1 MKSNESAKSF
11 FAKAWPFQGKNS
23 WAIKWIIKDLLF
35 YKSFSISLI
44 LSLAFGILGFCLLEI
59 SKDSFQSNV
68 SARSKNLLGADL
80 AVWSRS
86 PLRSE
91 QLKQLEIKFADYIV
105 KKSKSIEM
113 YSMLQGPKN
122 SRLVQVVAIE
132 SPYPMHG
139 QYTLQLPPNY
149 KGEANASLFAAA
161 NMWVYPEVLHQLS
174 MELNDKASSPDQS
187 SKSPESS
194 AEKLQAKLQSNSQ
207 SSSQTNTNSNVK
219 LGNTTFSINNVVLDD
234 SAIPL
239 GRSSLAPRVYID
251 LKQLESTELLQKG
264 STAFYN
270 YYFNFNE
277 LKSVEEL
284 KLLIAKEINDPMFK
298 VSTAQDASEMSA
310 RLIAYLND
318 YLGLVACVAMLL
330 AFMACFYLMYSHI
343 KMRTKDMA
351 ILSSLGRSS
360 SQISNLYRAELLF
373 LSLFSYALCMCL
385 LLLSGPVFKSIV
397 QELIPMQ
404 LSFTISWQSFLYSL
418 SVVCIFPQLLVIPIF
433 NKIKNQSDYSLLR
446 EESFELSSSVKLM
459 TWKERFCKISL
470 YFPLVVFLIL
480 FIFVQA
486 KSIKIGSIF
495 ILSLISISLVLS
507 IAYSLCLKL
516 LFVRRFQLSFLFRHL
531 VLILERQKAVSFLIL
546 ISTGISVALLV
557 LVFQLQIMLTKE
569 LSFEAT
575 ENSPSLFLFD
585 IQEEQAE
592 SLQNFLQEQNFNLQ
606 NLSPIVRATLTHINS
621 VAVDSFEK
629 SQIRTREQE
638 QEDRSKSRTYN
649 LSERE
654 FLSSSERIIKGR
666 HFNSVYNEDQEM
678 VESTIEKRFAQR
690 LGVDVGDILE
700 FEILGISVKTKIVG
714 IRVVK
719 WISFEPN
726 FFIQFQ
732 KGFFADAPKTYIAS
746 IAKLNSDSVMH
757 VQQKVVDQFPNIS
770 MIDVRRALD
779 KILQISSQVLM
790 AVSFMAFLVLFAAI
804 SLLFSILRFDLKMAS
819 KTAFLFEI
827 LGKGQKFWFQL
838 QFFRY
843 LLLSSLAIVLGSALG
858 FVAAKIVFAQ
868 VFMS

>member
-1 MKSNESAKSF
+1 MQSNESAKSF
-11 FAKAWPFQGKNS
+11 FAKCWPFQKSNS
-23 WAIKWIIKDLLF
+23 WAVKWIIKDLLY

-80 AVWSRS
+80 AIWSRS
-86 PLRSE
+86 ALSDE
-91 QLKQLEIKFADYIV
+91 QLKKIETKFSSHIIKQ
-105 KKSKSIEM
+105 SKSIEM

-139 QYTLQLPPNY
+139 QYTLQLPPHY
-149 KGEANASLFAAA
+149 KGEASASLFADA

-174 MELNDKASSPDQS
+174 LELNVKDLNSLNF
-187 SKSPESS
+187 PE
-194 AEKLQAKLQSNSQ
+194 
-207 SSSQTNTNSNVK
+207 VK
-219 LGNTTFSINNVVLDD
+219 LGSRAFKINNVVLDD

-251 LKQLESTELLQKG
+251 LKQLESTQLLQKG

-270 YYFNFNE
+270 YYFNLNE
-277 LKSVEEL
+277 LKSAEEL
-284 KLLIAKEINDPMFK
+284 KVLIAKELNDPMFK

-360 SQISNLYRAELLF
+360 NQISNLYRAELLF

-385 LLLSGPVFKSIV
+385 LIFSGPVFKNIV
-397 QELIPMQ
+397 QELIPIEIN
-404 LSFTISWQSFLYSL
+404 FAISWQSFLYSL
-418 SVVCIFPQLLVIPIF
+418 SVICLFPQLLVIPIF

-446 EESFELSSSVKLM
+446 EESFEIDSGSSNIS
-459 TWKERFCKISL
+459 WKDRFYKISL
-470 YFPLVVFLIL
+470 YLPLIVFLVL
-480 FIFVQA
+480 FIFIQA

-495 ILSLISISLVLS
+495 ILSLILMGFVLS
-507 IAYSLCLKL
+507 VVYFICLKIL
-516 LFVRRFQLSFLFRHL
+516 YLRRFQFSFLFRHL
-531 VLILERQKAVSFLIL
+531 VLILERQRAVSFLIL

-557 LVFQLQIMLTKE
+557 LVFQLQNMLTKE
-569 LSFEAT
+569 LSFEST

-585 IQEEQAE
+585 IQEDQAE
-592 SLQNFLQEQNFNLQ
+592 NLQLFLQKQNYSLQ
-606 NLSPIVRATLTHINS
+606 NLSPIVRATLTHINNE
-621 VAVDSFEK
+621 VVDSFEK

-666 HFNSVYNEDQEM
+666 HFVSPYSENQEM